1 MRREGLWASPAC
13 AQLLSFHG
21 INWLNELLPVFT
33 HPTVAFPDQVFPDV
47 YFQTNAKCSF
57 SKEAPAPLTA
67 RCAQRATAAN
77 EATFMVAVA

>member
-33 HPTVAFPDQVFPDV
+33 HPTVPFPDQVFPDV
-47 YFQTNAKCSF
+47 YFQTNAKCFLKFLAETWRSF
-57 SKEAPAPLTA
+57 
-67 RCAQRATAAN
+67 RR
-77 EATFMVAVA
+77 